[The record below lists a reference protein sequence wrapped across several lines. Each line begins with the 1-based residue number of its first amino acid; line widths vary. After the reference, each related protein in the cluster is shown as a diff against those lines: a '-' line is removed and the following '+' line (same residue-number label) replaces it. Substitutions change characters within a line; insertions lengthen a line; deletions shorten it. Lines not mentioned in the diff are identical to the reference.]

1 MSNCSI
7 RRPAKASGVRQRG
20 LTLVEMMVAMTIAL
34 FLLGGVLLIVQHTR
48 ATFTNTNRLTQLQ
61 EGQRLA
67 VTIITDVVQS
77 AGYFPDPTTNTASSA
92 FPTLSPY
99 AAGQVVTG
107 THAAS
112 TPQDTLGVRY
122 MTASGD
128 GILNCLGGANTT
140 GAAVTYSNVFHI
152 DSGSLLCDL
161 DDGTATTSHALIDGV
176 EDLQIWYGVKRDFT
190 ADNFNVDTYLR
201 EADMSAA
208 DWRNV
213 TCVRVVLVF
222 TNPLKGQPGQPDT
235 IPFERVIALMN
246 RAGVRV

>member
-1 MSNCSI
+1 MSLSSI
-7 RRPAKASGVRQRG
+7 RRPTRVSGVRQRG
-20 LTLVEMMVAMTIAL
+20 LTLVEMMVAVTIAL

-48 ATFTNTNRLTQLQ
+48 STFTNTNRLSQLQ
-61 EGQRLA
+61 DGQRLA
-67 VTIITDVVQS
+67 MTIVTDVVQS
-77 AGYFPDPTTNTASSA
+77 AGYFPDPTTYTAAGA

-107 THAAS
+107 THAM
-112 TPQDTLGVRY
+112 TGPQDTLGVRY

-140 GAAVTYSNVFHI
+140 GAAVTYSNVFRI
-152 DSGSLLCDL
+152 ASGSLVCDL
-161 DDGTATTSHALIDGV
+161 NDGAVVTTHALVDGV
-176 EDLQIWYGVKRDFT
+176 EDLQVWYGVKRDFT

-201 EADMSAA
+201 QADMTAA

-222 TNPLKGQPGQPDT
+222 TNPLKGQPGQPNT
-235 IPFERVIALMN
+235 IPFERVIAVMN